1 MKFCSKDPKYSS
13 FSDRLNEFA
22 MNYNQPSEQ
31 EVLNAK
37 SSITNN
43 INSTNILYYVTKE
56 PITINQHSHHY
67 IKDFGKILSQ
77 ESELFVKISSFIA
90 RCKAINIL
98 VDEGIITASPYIDQ
112 TLRKINKEVII
123 DYDDIIMSFILE
135 LDHNDIPYNNKRYN
149 CYNYQFKYIIQ
160 K

>member
-67 IKDFGKILSQ
+67 IKDL
-77 ESELFVKISSFIA
+77 VKYSL
-90 RCKAINIL
+90 KN
-98 VDEGIITASPYIDQ
+98 Q
-112 TLRKINKEVII
+112 
-123 DYDDIIMSFILE
+123 
-135 LDHNDIPYNNKRYN
+135 N
-149 CYNYQFKYIIQ
+149 CL
-160 K
+160 